1 MKMGRSYYGVHVPG
15 WLSDLS
21 AVTAFESNAKKP
33 ASIVMWY
40 QGWGLTDG
48 TQHLQ
53 PTWME
58 NVREHGAIPLVTW
71 EPWLYT
77 QGISQP
83 AYSLQKIMN
92 GDFDAYITKWAADSK
107 AWGHPCFLRF
117 AHEMNGNWYPWSE
130 LMNANS
136 SGQYVQTWR
145 HVHDLFTKQGV
156 TNVTWVWSP
165 NIEYAGS
172 ISLYQLYPG
181 DSYVDW
187 IGLDGYN
194 WGSLNNNQ
202 WKTFAQVFEP
212 TYRAVLELSPAKPL
226 MIAEMATTE
235 EGGDKAAWIS
245 DAYMTQLPASFP
257 KIRAVVWFNENK
269 ETDWRIESSPA
280 AQSAFANA
288 LASGLYASNE
298 FARLTSPIP
307 IAS

>member
-1 MKMGRSYYGVHVPG
+1 MGRSYYGVHVPG
-15 WLSDLS
+15 SLSNLS

-48 TQHLQ
+48 TQNLQ
-53 PTWME
+53 RTWME

-77 QGISQP
+77 QGARQS
-83 AYSLQKIMN
+83 AYSLQNITN

-107 AWGHPCFLRF
+107 AWGHPYFLRF
-117 AHEMNGNWYPWSE
+117 AHEMNGYWYPWCE
-130 LMNANS
+130 QVNANS

-145 HVHDLFTKQGV
+145 HVHDLFTKLGV

-165 NIEYAGS
+165 NVEYAGS
-172 ISLYQLYPG
+172 KSLNQLYPG

-194 WGSLNNNQ
+194 WGPLYGHQ
-202 WKTFAQVFEP
+202 WQTFAEVFEP
-212 TYRAVLELSPAKPL
+212 TYRAVLELAPDKPL
-226 MIAEMATTE
+226 MIAEMASTE

-245 DAYMTQLPASFP
+245 DAYLTQLPTNFP

-288 LASGLYASNE
+288 LASSLYASNE
-298 FARLTSPIP
+298 FARISSPIP
-307 IAS
+307 ITS

>member
-1 MKMGRSYYGVHVPG
+1 
-15 WLSDLS
+15 
-21 AVTAFESNAKKP
+21 VTAFESNAKKP

-48 TQHLQ
+48 TQNLQ

-107 AWGHPCFLRF
+107 AWGHPYFLRF

-130 LMNANS
+130 LLNANS

-165 NIEYAGS
+165 NSEYTGS

-194 WGSLNNNQ
+194 WGSLNNHQ
-202 WKTFAQVFEP
+202 WQTFAEVFEP
-212 TYRAVLELSPAKPL
+212 TYRAALELSPDKPL

-245 DAYMTQLPASFP
+245 DAYMTQLPAFFP
-257 KIRAVVWFNENK
+257 KVRAVVWFNENK
-269 ETDWRIESSPA
+269 RNGLENRVISGSSNRPLQMRWPPVYMLPTNSPA
-280 AQSAFANA
+280 SLVQ
-288 LASGLYASNE
+288 Y
-298 FARLTSPIP
+298 P
-307 IAS
+307 